1 MLWDSWCSNLGTNQL
16 TPHFHFSTNYLK
28 FGFPKV
34 PTRGLPKASPQPG
47 SPGTQQF
54 YLIKYQ
60 GSLNAWYLCASFL
73 TQWKKAFR
81 NNTLNRVEASVVE
94 MFFHCMKVSFLWS
107 NTLLASKYWFEA
119 FSGLY
124 YRRWNSL
131 PMISRRPSCFP
142 IHHSHPFITFL
153 FLIPH

>member
-1 MLWDSWCSNLGTNQL
+1 MECCSVVERDLIGKMLSMWFHLINHSTVLLGYLSVSSFFRHNHLGSGDFQL
-16 TPHFHFSTNYLK
+16 VFQTQSVSETRPTQK

-47 SPGTQQF
+47 SLGTRQF

-81 NNTLNRVEASVVE
+81 NNTLNRIEASVVE
-94 MFFHCMKVSFLWS
+94 MFFHCMKVSFLWRQW
-107 NTLLASKYWFEA
+107 AS
-119 FSGLY
+119 LH
-124 YRRWNSL
+124 
-131 PMISRRPSCFP
+131 IS
-142 IHHSHPFITFL
+142 
-153 FLIPH
+153 